1 MTREQVSGW
10 VGECP
15 GDIASFLRYSSKR
28 AGWLHGFL
36 ADKDVVACR
45 EVEDLDDEFFRDICA
60 WLYPPIR
67 PRTHGQW
74 VAVNSD
80 GILTAVPLP
89 DTPPSKRS
97 TPISWAVRDN
107 LLYVAKWANTVL
119 TAFNYWLNSS
129 GIGGYP
135 VWEGYQF
142 PPQVADLAG
151 LAELP
156 EIMRCQDFEHARANF
171 QTRRRAFLPAVIMVP
186 RDDHLANDSLG
197 ASEKKGVE

>member
-1 MTREQVSGW
+1 M
-10 VGECP
+10 
-15 GDIASFLRYSSKR
+15 
-28 AGWLHGFL
+28 
-36 ADKDVVACR
+36 
-45 EVEDLDDEFFRDICA
+45 EDLDDEFFRDICA

-89 DTPPSKRS
+89 DTPPSKRL

-156 EIMRCQDFEHARANF
+156 EIMRCQDFEHARANLKRADVHF
-171 QTRRRAFLPAVIMVP
+171 SRLLSWCQGMTASQTTLWERVKKRAWNNSFVVSLIVIGLVVAY
-186 RDDHLANDSLG
+186 LVSLG
-197 ASEKKGVE
+197 TGLETVINCMRRFRVWLWP